1 MMLKNIPFAV
11 GFIAFFHVVGMIFSP
26 FLQSFTLLLLGG
38 IALFYFFVETK
49 DKKVFW
55 NVYQRKLDYW
65 FLGFI
70 FLEVALGVFVAVD
83 WDYMLERIRL
93 RVPFIGLPFAFFLLP
108 SLSLV
113 WYKNWWLAVII
124 VIDIVAVGVIV
135 YYFNHQ
141 QDIQLLLEQG
151 KAIPTPANHIRY
163 ALLQVVAFCVSVYWG
178 WLHRG
183 HSNQPRIT
191 LFFKASSIFLF
202 VFIHF
207 LAVRSGLF
215 SLYLIIVSMG
225 VPYLFKKRAYVT
237 LLLFLT
243 GVILL
248 PFLGMKLI
256 PSLKKKI
263 EYVYY
268 DVDMFLKG
276 KATDQLSD
284 ASRLISWKLGLEL
297 FVDNPTFGVGAGN
310 IRIKMNELYKRDYP
324 AFEKK
329 LTPHNQFIM
338 VLASSGLIGLFLFC
352 IGFFVP
358 LFYGKNYK
366 DPFVLAIYL
375 SFFASFL
382 VEATFENAMGVA
394 IFLFFTIVHLNQNKL
409 SND

>member
-1 MMLKNIPFAV
+1 MMLKNFPFAV

-55 NVYQRKLDYW
+55 NDYQRKLDYW
-65 FLGFI
+65 VLGFI

-108 SLSLV
+108 SLSLM

-135 YYFNHQ
+135 YYFTHQ

-163 ALLQVVAFCVSVYWG
+163 ALLQVVAFCASVYWG

-183 HSNQPRIT
+183 HLNQPRIT
-191 LFFKASSIFLF
+191 LFFKVSSIFLF

-225 VPYLFKKRAYVT
+225 VPYLFKKRAYVA
-237 LLLFLT
+237 LLLFLA

-297 FVDNPTFGVGAGN
+297 FANNPSFGVGAGN

-324 AFEKK
+324 SFEKK

-338 VLASSGLIGLFLFC
+338 VLASSGIVGLILFC
-352 IGFFVP
+352 AGFFTP
-358 LFYGKNYK
+358 LFYGKNYQ
-366 DPFVLAIYL
+366 DPFILALYL
-375 SFFASFL
+375 SFFGSFW

-394 IFLFFTIVHLNQNKL
+394 IFLFFTLFHLKHKKV
-409 SND
+409 S

>member
-1 MMLKNIPFAV
+1 MILKNTPFAV
-11 GFIAFFHVVGMIFSP
+11 GFIALFHVIGMIFSP

-55 NVYQRKLDYW
+55 NVYQGKLDYW
-65 FLGFI
+65 ILGFI

-113 WYKNWWLAVII
+113 WYKNWWLAVIL

-163 ALLQVVAFCVSVYWG
+163 ALLQVVAFCASVYWG

-183 HSNQPRIT
+183 HSIQPRIT

-297 FVDNPTFGVGAGN
+297 FVDNPSFGVGAGN
-310 IRIKMNELYKRDYP
+310 IRIKMNELYKREYP
-324 AFEKK
+324 SFEKK

-338 VLASSGLIGLFLFC
+338 VLASSGVVGLILFC
-352 IGFFVP
+352 AGFFTP
-358 LFYGKNYK
+358 LFYGKNYQ
-366 DPFVLAIYL
+366 DPFILALYL
-375 SFFASFL
+375 SFFGSFW

-394 IFLFFTIVHLNQNKL
+394 IFLFFTLFHLKHKKV
-409 SND
+409 S

>member
-1 MMLKNIPFAV
+1 MMLKNTPFIV
-11 GFIAFFHVVGMIFSP
+11 GFIAFFHVIGMIFSP

-38 IALFYFFVETK
+38 IALYYFFVVTK
-49 DKKVFW
+49 DKKAFW
-55 NVYQRKLDYW
+55 NTYQRNLDYW
-65 FLGFI
+65 VFGFI
-70 FLEVALGVFVAVD
+70 FLEVSLGIFVALD

-108 SLSLV
+108 SLSLI
-113 WYKNWWLAVII
+113 WYRNWWLAVIL

-163 ALLQVVAFCVSVYWG
+163 ALLQVVAFCASVYWG

-183 HSNQPRIT
+183 HSNPPSFT
-191 LFFKASSIFLF
+191 SFFKFSSIFLF

-225 VPYLFKKRAYVT
+225 VPYLFKKRAYAT
-237 LLLFLT
+237 LMLFLA
-243 GVILL
+243 GVIIL

-276 KATDQLSD
+276 EATDQLSD

-338 VLASSGLIGLFLFC
+338 VLASSGIVGLILFC
-352 IGFFVP
+352 VGFFIP
-358 LFYGKNYK
+358 LFYGKNYQ
-366 DPFVLAIYL
+366 DPFILALYL
-375 SFFASFL
+375 SFFASFW

-394 IFLFFTIVHLNQNKL
+394 IFLFFTLFHLKHKKV
-409 SND
+409 S

>member
-1 MMLKNIPFAV
+1 MILKNTPFAV
-11 GFIAFFHVVGMIFSP
+11 GFIAFFHVMGMIFSP

-65 FLGFI
+65 VLGFI

-113 WYKNWWLAVII
+113 CYKNWWLAVIL

-163 ALLQVVAFCVSVYWG
+163 ALLQVVAFCASVYWG

-183 HSNQPRIT
+183 HSIQPRIT

-297 FVDNPTFGVGAGN
+297 FVDNPSFGVGAGN

-324 AFEKK
+324 LFEKK

-338 VLASSGLIGLFLFC
+338 VLASSGVVGLILFC
-352 IGFFVP
+352 AGFFTP
-358 LFYGKNYK
+358 LFYGKNYQ
-366 DPFVLAIYL
+366 DPFILALYL
-375 SFFASFL
+375 SFFASFW

-394 IFLFFTIVHLNQNKL
+394 IFLFFMLFHLKHKNV
-409 SND
+409 S

>member
-1 MMLKNIPFAV
+1 MMLKNFPFAV

-65 FLGFI
+65 VLGFI

-108 SLSLV
+108 SLSLM

-163 ALLQVVAFCVSVYWG
+163 ALLQVVAFCASVYWG

-183 HSNQPRIT
+183 HLNQPRIT
-191 LFFKASSIFLF
+191 LFFKVSSIFLF

-237 LLLFLT
+237 LLLFLA

-297 FVDNPTFGVGAGN
+297 FADNLSFGVGAGN
-310 IRIKMNELYKRDYP
+310 IRIKMNELYKRYYP
-324 AFEKK
+324 SFEKK

-338 VLASSGLIGLFLFC
+338 VLASSGIVGLILFC
-352 IGFFVP
+352 VGFFTH
-358 LFYGKNYK
+358 LFYGKNYQ
-366 DPFVLAIYL
+366 DPFILALYL
-375 SFFASFL
+375 SFFASFW

-394 IFLFFTIVHLNQNKL
+394 IFLFFTLFHLKHKKV
-409 SND
+409 S

>member
-1 MMLKNIPFAV
+1 MLKNFPFAV

-55 NVYQRKLDYW
+55 NDYQRKLDYW
-65 FLGFI
+65 ILGFI

-108 SLSLV
+108 SLSLM

-135 YYFNHQ
+135 YYFTHQ

-163 ALLQVVAFCVSVYWG
+163 ALLQVVAFCASVYWG

-183 HSNQPRIT
+183 HLNQPRIT
-191 LFFKASSIFLF
+191 LFFKVSSIFLF

-225 VPYLFKKRAYVT
+225 VPYLFKKRAYVA
-237 LLLFLT
+237 LLLFLA

-297 FVDNPTFGVGAGN
+297 FANNPSFGVGAGN

-324 AFEKK
+324 SFEKK

-338 VLASSGLIGLFLFC
+338 VLASSGIVGLILFC
-352 IGFFVP
+352 AGFFTP
-358 LFYGKNYK
+358 LFYGKNYQ
-366 DPFVLAIYL
+366 DPFILALYL
-375 SFFASFL
+375 SFFGSFW

-394 IFLFFTIVHLNQNKL
+394 IFLFFTLFHLKHKKV
-409 SND
+409 S

>member
-1 MMLKNIPFAV
+1 MMLKNTPFVV
-11 GFIAFFHVVGMIFSP
+11 GFIAFFHVIGMIFSP

-38 IALFYFFVETK
+38 IALYYFFVETK
-49 DKKVFW
+49 DKKALW
-55 NVYQRKLDYW
+55 NSYQRTLDYW
-65 FLGFI
+65 VFGFI
-70 FLEVALGVFVAVD
+70 FLEVALGIFVALD

-108 SLSLV
+108 SLSLI
-113 WYKNWWLAVII
+113 WYRNWWLAII
-124 VIDIVAVGVIV
+124 LVIDIVAVGVIV

-163 ALLQVVAFCVSVYWG
+163 ALLQVVAFCASVYWG

-256 PSLKKKI
+256 PSLKKKM

-276 KATDQLSD
+276 EATDQLSD

-297 FVDNPTFGVGAGN
+297 FADNPSFGVGAGN

-324 AFEKK
+324 SFEKK

-338 VLASSGLIGLFLFC
+338 VLASSGIVGLILFC
-352 IGFFVP
+352 VGFFTP
-358 LFYGKNYK
+358 LFYGKNYM
-366 DPFVLAIYL
+366 DPFILALYL
-375 SFFASFL
+375 SFFASFW

-394 IFLFFTIVHLNQNKL
+394 IFLFFTLFHLKHKKV
-409 SND
+409 S

>member
-1 MMLKNIPFAV
+1 MMLKNFPFAV

-38 IALFYFFVETK
+38 IALIYFFVETK

-65 FLGFI
+65 ILGCI

-108 SLSLV
+108 SLSLI
-113 WYKNWWLAVII
+113 WYKNWWLAVIL

-163 ALLQVVAFCVSVYWG
+163 ALLQVVAFCASVYWG

-225 VPYLFKKRAYVT
+225 VPYLFKKSAYVT
-237 LLLFLT
+237 LLLFLA
-243 GVILL
+243 GVIIL
-248 PFLGMKLI
+248 PFLGMKFI

-297 FVDNPTFGVGAGN
+297 FADNPSFGVGAGN

-324 AFEKK
+324 SFEKK

-338 VLASSGLIGLFLFC
+338 VLASSGIVGLILFC
-352 IGFFVP
+352 VGFFTP
-358 LFYGKNYK
+358 LFFGKNYQ
-366 DPFVLAIYL
+366 DPFILALYL
-375 SFFASFL
+375 SFFASFW

-394 IFLFFTIVHLNQNKL
+394 IFLFFTLFHLKHKKV
-409 SND
+409 S

>member
-1 MMLKNIPFAV
+1 
-11 GFIAFFHVVGMIFSP
+11 VV
-26 FLQSFTLLLLGG
+26 
-38 IALFYFFVETK
+38 TK
-49 DKKVFW
+49 DKKAFW
-55 NVYQRKLDYW
+55 NTYQRTLDYW
-65 FLGFI
+65 VFGFI
-70 FLEVALGVFVAVD
+70 FLEVALGIFVALD

-108 SLSLV
+108 SLSLI
-113 WYKNWWLAVII
+113 WYRNWWLAII
-124 VIDIVAVGVIV
+124 LVIDIVAVGVIV
-135 YYFNHQ
+135 HYFNHQ

-163 ALLQVVAFCVSVYWG
+163 ALLQVVAFCASVYWG

-183 HSNQPRIT
+183 HSNPPRIT
-191 LFFKASSIFLF
+191 SFFKVSSIFLF

-225 VPYLFKKRAYVT
+225 VPYLFKKRAYAT
-237 LLLFLT
+237 LMLFLA
-243 GVILL
+243 GVIIL
-248 PFLGMKLI
+248 PFMGMKLI

-276 KATDQLSD
+276 EATDQLSD
-284 ASRLISWKLGLEL
+284 ASRLISWKLGMEL
-297 FVDNPTFGVGAGN
+297 FADNPMFGVGAGN

-338 VLASSGLIGLFLFC
+338 VLASSGVVGLILFC
-352 IGFFVP
+352 VGFFIP
-358 LFYGKNYK
+358 LFYGKNYL
-366 DPFVLAIYL
+366 DPFILALYL
-375 SFFASFL
+375 SFFASFW

-394 IFLFFTIVHLNQNKL
+394 IFLFFTLFHLKHKKV
-409 SND
+409 S

>member
-1 MMLKNIPFAV
+1 MLKNFPFAV

-55 NVYQRKLDYW
+55 NDYQRKLDYW
-65 FLGFI
+65 VLGFI

-108 SLSLV
+108 SLSLM

-135 YYFNHQ
+135 YYFTHQ

-163 ALLQVVAFCVSVYWG
+163 ALLQVVAFCASVYWG

-183 HSNQPRIT
+183 HLNQPRIT
-191 LFFKASSIFLF
+191 LFFKVSSIFLF

-237 LLLFLT
+237 LLLFLA

-297 FVDNPTFGVGAGN
+297 FADNPSFGVGAGN
-310 IRIKMNELYKRDYP
+310 IRIKMNELYKRYYP
-324 AFEKK
+324 SFEKK

-338 VLASSGLIGLFLFC
+338 VLASSGIVGLILFC
-352 IGFFVP
+352 VGFFTP
-358 LFYGKNYK
+358 LFFGKNYQ
-366 DPFVLAIYL
+366 DPFILALYL
-375 SFFASFL
+375 SFFASFW

-394 IFLFFTIVHLNQNKL
+394 IFLFFTLFHLKHKKV
-409 SND
+409 S

>member
-1 MMLKNIPFAV
+1 
-11 GFIAFFHVVGMIFSP
+11 
-26 FLQSFTLLLLGG
+26 
-38 IALFYFFVETK
+38 
-49 DKKVFW
+49 
-55 NVYQRKLDYW
+55 
-65 FLGFI
+65 
-70 FLEVALGVFVAVD
+70 
-83 WDYMLERIRL
+83 
-93 RVPFIGLPFAFFLLP
+93 
-108 SLSLV
+108 LSLV
-113 WYKNWWLAVII
+113 WYKNWWLAVIL
-124 VIDIVAVGVIV
+124 VIDVVAVGVIV

-163 ALLQVVAFCVSVYWG
+163 ALLQVVAFCASVYWG

-237 LLLFLT
+237 LLLFLA

-297 FVDNPTFGVGAGN
+297 FADNPSFGVGAGN

-324 AFEKK
+324 SFEKK

-338 VLASSGLIGLFLFC
+338 VLASSGIVGLILFC
-352 IGFFVP
+352 AGFFTP
-358 LFYGKNYK
+358 LFYGKNYQ
-366 DPFVLAIYL
+366 DPFILALYL
-375 SFFASFL
+375 SFFASFW

-394 IFLFFTIVHLNQNKL
+394 IFLFFTLFHLKHKKV
-409 SND
+409 S

>member
-1 MMLKNIPFAV
+1 MILKNTPFAV

-49 DKKVFW
+49 DKKVFS
-55 NVYQRKLDYW
+55 NVYQGKLDYW
-65 FLGFI
+65 VLGFI

-113 WYKNWWLAVII
+113 WYKNWWLAVIL

-135 YYFNHQ
+135 YYFYHQ

-163 ALLQVVAFCVSVYWG
+163 ALLQVVAFCASVYWG

-243 GVILL
+243 GIILL
-248 PFLGMKLI
+248 PFLSMKLI

-297 FVDNPTFGVGAGN
+297 FADNPSFGVGAGN

-324 AFEKK
+324 AFKKK

-338 VLASSGLIGLFLFC
+338 VLASSGIVGLILFC
-352 IGFFVP
+352 AGFFTP
-358 LFYGKNYK
+358 LFYGKNYQ
-366 DPFVLAIYL
+366 DPFILALYL
-375 SFFASFL
+375 SFFASFW

-394 IFLFFTIVHLNQNKL
+394 IFLFFTLFHLKHKNV
-409 SND
+409 S

>member
-1 MMLKNIPFAV
+1 MILKNTPFAV

-65 FLGFI
+65 VLGFI

-113 WYKNWWLAVII
+113 WYKNWWLAVIL

-163 ALLQVVAFCVSVYWG
+163 ALLQVVAFCASVYWG

-183 HSNQPRIT
+183 HSIQPRIT

-297 FVDNPTFGVGAGN
+297 FVDNPSFGVGAGN

-324 AFEKK
+324 LFEKK

-338 VLASSGLIGLFLFC
+338 VLASSGVVGLILFC
-352 IGFFVP
+352 AGFFTP
-358 LFYGKNYK
+358 LFYGKNYQ
-366 DPFVLAIYL
+366 DPFILALYL
-375 SFFASFL
+375 SFFGSFW

-394 IFLFFTIVHLNQNKL
+394 IFLFFTLFHLKHKKV
-409 SND
+409 S

>member
-1 MMLKNIPFAV
+1 MMLKNFPFAV

-38 IALFYFFVETK
+38 IALIYFFVETK

-65 FLGFI
+65 ILGFI
-70 FLEVALGVFVAVD
+70 FLEVALSVFVAVD

-108 SLSLV
+108 SLSLI
-113 WYKNWWLAVII
+113 WYKNWWLAVIL

-163 ALLQVVAFCVSVYWG
+163 ALLQVVAFCASVYWG

-225 VPYLFKKRAYVT
+225 VPYLFKKSAYVT
-237 LLLFLT
+237 LLLFLA
-243 GVILL
+243 GVIIL
-248 PFLGMKLI
+248 PFLGMKFI

-297 FVDNPTFGVGAGN
+297 FADNPSFGVGAGN

-338 VLASSGLIGLFLFC
+338 VLASSGIVGLILFC
-352 IGFFVP
+352 VGFFTP
-358 LFYGKNYK
+358 LFFGKNYQ
-366 DPFVLAIYL
+366 DPFILALYL
-375 SFFASFL
+375 SFFASFG

-394 IFLFFTIVHLNQNKL
+394 IFLFFTLFHLKHKKV
-409 SND
+409 S